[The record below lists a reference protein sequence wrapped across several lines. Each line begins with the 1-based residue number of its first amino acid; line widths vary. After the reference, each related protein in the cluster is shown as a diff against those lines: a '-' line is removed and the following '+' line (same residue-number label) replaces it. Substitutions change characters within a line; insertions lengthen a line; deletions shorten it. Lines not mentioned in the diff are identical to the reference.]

1 MRRRAIIKALSLAP
15 IGMSAIATLRET
27 AAALEPRGR
36 KTPALFVGH
45 GSPMNAVLDNVWSRR
60 WAEIGAQLEPPTA
73 ILCVSAHW
81 ETRGAHVTAMDR
93 PRTIHDFSGFP
104 DELNDKRYPAPGS
117 PALARQTAEIVR
129 SAPVGLDQAWGLD
142 HGSWSVLARMFPRAD
157 VPVVQLSLDAT
168 RSPEALRAGAR
179 AHGAARA
186 RRAGAGQRQYRAQ
199 PAARRPPARR
209 FGLRLGHR
217 VRCQGEGADRRGRS
231 SRLDSV

>member
-1 MRRRAIIKALSLAP
+1 MASMRREPSERDAVTSMRRRAIIKALSLMP
-15 IGMSAIATLRET
+15 MGMSAIATLRQT

-45 GSPMNAVLDNVWSRR
+45 GSPMNAVLDNVWARR

-81 ETRGAHVTAMDR
+81 ETRGVHVTAMDR

-117 PALARQTAEIVR
+117 PGLARQTAEVVR

-142 HGSWSVLARMFPRAD
+142 HGSWSVLLRMFPRAD
-157 VPVVQLSLDAT
+157 VPVIQLSLDTT
-168 RSPEALRAGAR
+168 RSPEAHYELARELTALRERGVLVLGSGNIV
-179 AHGAARA
+179 HNL
-186 RRAGAGQRQYRAQ
+186 RRADRQA
-199 PAARRPPARR
+199 
-209 FGLRLGHR
+209 
-217 VRCQGEGADRRGRS
+217 C
-231 SRLDSV
+231 